1 MRNLF
6 RTLPIRL
13 CFICVAFLS
22 EARADPLL
30 VTGGSASVE
39 GVAGGPF
46 NLVGDGFVLN
56 GTMQWGHSI
65 CTPCQGGVTIN
76 HRVFNSGFDLDG
88 GLAVVNGQSYGLG
101 YEGSLLFET
110 SFVIP
115 NGASGLFT
123 MTTPFAFSGRLLGCT
138 HDPIIGCAPADTIFN
153 SSLIGQGTATLTFRS
168 IDFGPGLG
176 VRYELRGVR
185 YDFAPVATPEPATM
199 VLLGTGLAGIGAAV
213 RRRRKANRDK
223 NS

>member
-6 RTLPIRL
+6 RTLPILL
-13 CFICVAFLS
+13 CFICLAFAS
-22 EARADPLL
+22 EVRADPLL
-30 VTGGSASVE
+30 VTGGTASVE
-39 GVAGGPF
+39 GIVGGPF
-46 NLVGDGFVLN
+46 NLVGNGFTLN
-56 GTMQWGHSI
+56 GSMQWGNSI
-65 CTPCQGGVTIN
+65 GSPYRGGQTNN
-76 HRVFNSGFDLDG
+76 HRVFNMGFDLNG
-88 GLAVVNGQSYGLG
+88 GMAVVNGVTYGLD
-101 YEGSLLFET
+101 YEGSLIFDT

-153 SSLIGQGTATLTFRS
+153 SSLIGQGTATLIFSS

-185 YDFAPVATPEPATM
+185 YDFAPVPTPEPATM
-199 VLLGTGLAGIGAAV
+199 VLLGTGLAGISAAV
-213 RRRRKANRDK
+213 RRRRKMNRNK